1 MGTDGKDVRMGG
13 HQTTGLG
20 VFFKVVVQEVLI
32 FGSETWVIA
41 PRMGRDL
48 GSFQHRFARYIIGR

>member
-20 VFFKVVVQEVLI
+20 VFFKVVVQEVRI
-32 FGSETWVIA
+32 FGSGSWVIA
-41 PRMGRDL
+41 PVWAGTWGVFSIDSPGIL
-48 GSFQHRFARYIIGR
+48 